1 MSSSLVGDCDFDS
14 GLEGSI
20 GIDEGF
26 KSLKLNLVIIALMY
40 ACWDSENVLLTRLRV
55 ILMLRSQLAAP
66 CR

>member
-20 GIDEGF
+20 GIDKGF
-26 KSLKLNLVIIALMY
+26 KSLKLNLVIIVLMY

-55 ILMLRSQLAAP
+55 TVS
-66 CR
+66 